1 MMEFTFDGMV
11 RSGYGF
17 YNPNHA
23 AALICALL
31 PFLWEWCYRTADRK
45 LLRLIPLLLTLL
57 LTAALVFT
65 FSRTGMAVMILE
77 GILFGVLK
85 RKIGW
90 KWIGAFAIV
99 TLLLLALSGMWMR
112 FRIDEAVMNRP
123 KIWLAGLQL
132 SAANPL
138 GVGWGN
144 SGRLASA
151 FLLPDGIQCR
161 TLVNSH
167 LTFLAE
173 YGMLFGFFW
182 FSSLF
187 YAFSQGIR
195 KTACFCS
202 LAGLSVS
209 AFSSTVFDPGT
220 LFDFRDFG
228 NLPLL
233 NFVLSWGLFL
243 FYFALLVICS
253 WGRFQWRKSAVAALG
268 SALLLL
274 ISFILFQTPE
284 APCRKGEFLVRKA
297 SPMSA
302 FVYDSE
308 WSLKEL
314 RAWLKNG
321 WIIPLHNSVLPKPDF
336 PEKVERVYLF
346 GEMCVLADHFPD
358 PELYFINP
366 PDYVDLPENLKGVF
380 LPPWTESLILQ
391 GELSNRGIS
400 VLPFPESWNRSG

>member
-151 FLLPDGIQCR
+151 FLLPDWPNTEC
-161 TLVNSH
+161 SSD
-167 LTFLAE
+167 
-173 YGMLFGFFW
+173 
-182 FSSLF
+182 FSGSPVCF
-187 YAFSQGIR
+187 TPFHRESEKQHVSVHWPACPFPHSPPRFSIR
-195 KTACFCS
+195 GHC
-202 LAGLSVS
+202 
-209 AFSSTVFDPGT
+209 
-220 LFDFRDFG
+220 
-228 NLPLL
+228 
-233 NFVLSWGLFL
+233 
-243 FYFALLVICS
+243 
-253 WGRFQWRKSAVAALG
+253 
-268 SALLLL
+268 L
-274 ISFILFQTPE
+274 ISGTSEIF
-284 APCRKGEFLVRKA
+284 PC
-297 SPMSA
+297 
-302 FVYDSE
+302 
-308 WSLKEL
+308 
-314 RAWLKNG
+314 
-321 WIIPLHNSVLPKPDF
+321 
-336 PEKVERVYLF
+336 
-346 GEMCVLADHFPD
+346 
-358 PELYFINP
+358 
-366 PDYVDLPENLKGVF
+366 
-380 LPPWTESLILQ
+380 
-391 GELSNRGIS
+391 
-400 VLPFPESWNRSG
+400 